1 MGIEREI
8 EEHMYGESEMDEPST
23 LDIESYEEEESN
35 IRHTLKFNPEEIR
48 RKSRH
53 TANYH

>member
-8 EEHMYGESEMDEPST
+8 NEHIYGESEMDEPST
-23 LDIESYEEEESN
+23 LDYEEEDSN
-35 IRHTLKFNPEEIR
+35 IRHTLKFNPKEIR

-53 TANYH
+53 TVNYH